1 LEKIGKLLEIETME
15 EEREHPNDDEDR
27 DPPASS
33 PRRAGDP
40 DFHGEFFSNA
50 THRTKTDP
58 DAYLYRKG

>member
-1 LEKIGKLLEIETME
+1 ME

-58 DAYLYRKG
+58 DAYLYRNE